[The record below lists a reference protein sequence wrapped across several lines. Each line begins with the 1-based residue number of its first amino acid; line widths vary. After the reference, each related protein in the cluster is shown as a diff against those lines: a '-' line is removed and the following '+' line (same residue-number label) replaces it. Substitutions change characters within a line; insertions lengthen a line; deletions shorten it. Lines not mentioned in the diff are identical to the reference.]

1 LKSVFPFRK
10 PLLLQ
15 LHPSQGTASL
25 SLNSKRELL
34 TAGEELAGKGKAK
47 GGISRSPKKHQG
59 EDVEN
64 HWSSSSSQ
72 AIAQFPKKWSHHLLS
87 EEDPHSCDDLHCSPG
102 TGPRVSL

>member
-25 SLNSKRELL
+25 SLYSKRELL
-34 TAGEELAGKGKAK
+34 TAGEELAGKGKGK
-47 GGISRSPKKHQG
+47 GGISRSPKKHQ

-64 HWSSSSSQ
+64 QWSSCSQ
-72 AIAQFPKKWSHHLLS
+72 AIAQFPKKWSRHLLS